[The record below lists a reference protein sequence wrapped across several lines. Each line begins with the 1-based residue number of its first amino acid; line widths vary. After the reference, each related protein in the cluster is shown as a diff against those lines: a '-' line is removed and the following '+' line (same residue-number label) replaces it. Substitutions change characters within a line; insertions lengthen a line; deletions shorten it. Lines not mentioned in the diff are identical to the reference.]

1 MYTDR
6 FKEACAEF
14 QKGVDLSHND
24 PVARAYLARCYAR
37 SHRNAEAQSILD
49 TLIRDSSERYVSA
62 AEIAGVYA
70 ALSDTDKTLE
80 WLDKACGEHASAL
93 IYLNIDPVYD
103 PMRPNPQ
110 FQAIVRRINLV
121 PLIDESSQK

>member
-1 MYTDR
+1 
-6 FKEACAEF
+6 
-14 QKGVDLSHND
+14 
-24 PVARAYLARCYAR
+24 
-37 SHRNAEAQSILD
+37 LD

-70 ALSDTDKTLE
+70 ALGDTNKTLE

-103 PMRPNPQ
+103 PMHPNPQ